1 MKGVQLATIV
11 VALLH
16 VTTADISHMPAQQ
29 GIQEIQQAEVNV
41 KGKLLQW
48 IIRDFEKKYLFWA
61 KTIFYQSYLI
71 FTLINV

>member
-41 KGKLLQW
+41 KGKLLQ
-48 IIRDFEKKYLFWA
+48 
-61 KTIFYQSYLI
+61 
-71 FTLINV
+71 